1 MPFLGTTDQDKNIK
15 GFSLVEIL
23 IVIVIFSILLT
34 MAGSMFR
41 AYENNRYLK
50 EAAAALMS
58 DIKLA
63 KQRSV
68 SEYVERVD
76 NVDYPVVYRITID
89 QDNNS
94 YTVQGYYI
102 KDGVNNYKYNV
113 TKNLSDFKGGV
124 SIIDQNYSA
133 NTVNIQTRGTS
144 SAGTIV
150 LQNARGSSI
159 KIITSPM
166 GRVRSEETLK

>member
-76 NVDYPVVYRITID
+76 NVDYPVVYRITIAPSKTIH
-89 QDNNS
+89 Q
-94 YTVQGYYI
+94 
-102 KDGVNNYKYNV
+102 YNDMPVV
-113 TKNLSDFKGGV
+113 TCR
-124 SIIDQNYSA
+124 IIATAYRHTPLRKTMID
-133 NTVNIQTRGTS
+133 
-144 SAGTIV
+144 
-150 LQNARGSSI
+150 
-159 KIITSPM
+159 K
-166 GRVRSEETLK
+166 